1 MMREKEESRMTL
13 RILDHTLRWIH
24 LTGEVEGSSVCG
36 DDDTFG
42 HVEIGAGPLKVFNK
56 STLNEV

>member
-1 MMREKEESRMTL
+1 MIF
-13 RILDHTLRWIH
+13 RILDYIFRWIY
-24 LTGEVEGSSVCG
+24 LIGEVEGSLVCG

-42 HVEIGAGPLKVFNK
+42 YVEIGVGLLKVFNK